1 MKKEREKRESAAQP
15 VDTRLV
21 GKPPAEGA
29 QLSMCVPNRSRFR
42 EMKAEE
48 RDGKKE
54 DKKKTD
60 KRKKK
65 RRRKRRRRKTMSSSD
80 ACDSAF
86 SQRQFGK
93 KQILCLESNDLGK

>member
-42 EMKAEE
+42 EIEVEKWIWKMDLEE
-48 RDGKKE
+48 MD
-54 DKKKTD
+54 
-60 KRKKK
+60 
-65 RRRKRRRRKTMSSSD
+65 
-80 ACDSAF
+80 
-86 SQRQFGK
+86 
-93 KQILCLESNDLGK
+93 LEVMDLEKMDLEVVDLGRNDLQGVDVMRSYRV

>member
-42 EMKAEE
+42 EIEVEKWIWRKWRKEE
-48 RDGKKE
+48 RGNGNEEKE
-54 DKKKTD
+54 EEDYV
-60 KRKKK
+60 
-65 RRRKRRRRKTMSSSD
+65 
-80 ACDSAF
+80 F
-86 SQRQFGK
+86 V
-93 KQILCLESNDLGK
+93 

>member
-42 EMKAEE
+42 EIEVEKWTWKMDLEE
-48 RDGKKE
+48 MD
-54 DKKKTD
+54 
-60 KRKKK
+60 
-65 RRRKRRRRKTMSSSD
+65 
-80 ACDSAF
+80 
-86 SQRQFGK
+86 
-93 KQILCLESNDLGK
+93 LEVMDLEEMDLEVVDLGK

>member
-42 EMKAEE
+42 EIEVEKWIWKMDLEE
-48 RDGKKE
+48 MDLEEMEEGG
-54 DKKKTD
+54 
-60 KRKKK
+60 KRKWK
-65 RRRKRRRRKTMSSSD
+65 
-80 ACDSAF
+80 
-86 SQRQFGK
+86 
-93 KQILCLESNDLGK
+93 

>member
-42 EMKAEE
+42 EIEVEKWIWKMDLEE
-48 RDGKKE
+48 MDLEAMEEGG
-54 DKKKTD
+54 
-60 KRKKK
+60 KRKWK
-65 RRRKRRRRKTMSSSD
+65 
-80 ACDSAF
+80 
-86 SQRQFGK
+86 
-93 KQILCLESNDLGK
+93 